1 MEGPRLSGVL
11 GRSTNSVQMA
21 PFDLQPNH
29 LLRLTLAVNL
39 TELTSPVS
47 KALLLGVVVRV
58 SLEEIVS

>member
-11 GRSTNSVQMA
+11 GKSINSVQMA
-21 PFDLQPNH
+21 PFLQPNP
-29 LLRLTLAVNL
+29 LLGLTLAVNL

-47 KALLLGVVVRV
+47 KALLPGVVVRV